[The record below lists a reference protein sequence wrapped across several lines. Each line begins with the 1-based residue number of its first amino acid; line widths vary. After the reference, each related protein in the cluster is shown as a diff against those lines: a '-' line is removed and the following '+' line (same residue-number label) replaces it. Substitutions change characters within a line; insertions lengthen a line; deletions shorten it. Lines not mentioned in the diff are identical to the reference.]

1 MKLFENF
8 PSFNRRTLV
17 CRIDDGLTYD
27 RLLVEHSIDPLV
39 TEVALIFFGHGG
51 KDRLI
56 SHYDS
61 KSNQPA
67 NSPAFFDISHVNN
80 GPRYLLA
87 FCSSAATKLGRA
99 YRDLT
104 TGCTFVGFDHE
115 IGLVLQDGDYLECW
129 RKIIYEV
136 TSAMFATTDVEAL
149 ETSVSALYQDA
160 LSFFSQQKHQY
171 STLMRIFLRQQM
183 QVIHYIRT

>member
-1 MKLFENF
+1 M
-8 PSFNRRTLV
+8 R
-17 CRIDDGLTYD
+17 
-27 RLLVEHSIDPLV
+27 
-39 TEVALIFFGHGG
+39 A
-51 KDRLI
+51 I

-67 NSPAFFDISHVNN
+67 NSPVFFDISHVNS
-80 GPRYLLA
+80 GPRYLPA
-87 FCSSAATKLGRA
+87 FCSSAASKLGRA
-99 YRDLT
+99 YRELT
-104 TGCTFVGFDHE
+104 TGCTFVGFDDE
-115 IGLVLQDGDYLECW
+115 IGFVLKDGDYLECW